1 MTICNRLFISKYTLR
16 SLNVS
21 SEHEA
26 PRISSKDLLKS
37 QKINDFAKIGG
48 STPPI
53 PEQRNLH
60 DPQVS
65 LGSGDLTLEENVE
78 VTPTVML
85 GEDPVDTK
93 EVEEQNQVAQSQGH
107 IFSND
112 GNSGP
117 QEKVQTEPNREMKP
131 ELRRSSRMRVP
142 TKLYNPSSG
151 T

>member
-1 MTICNRLFISKYTLR
+1 MTVRNRRFIRKYILR
-16 SLNVS
+16 SPYVS
-21 SEHEA
+21 SEQEA

-37 QKINDFAKIGG
+37 KKVSFAETGE

-53 PEQRNLH
+53 PEQRIVH
-60 DPQVS
+60 DPRVS
-65 LGSGDLTLEENVE
+65 LGSGDRTLEENVE
-78 VTPTVML
+78 VSPPVML
-85 GEDPVDTK
+85 GEDPVGNK
-93 EVEEQNQVAQSQGH
+93 EVEEQNQVAQSQGP

-112 GNSGP
+112 RNAGP

-131 ELRRSSRMRVP
+131 ELRRSSRIKVP

>member
-1 MTICNRLFISKYTLR
+1 MTVRNRRFNRKYTLR
-16 SLNVS
+16 SPYVG
-21 SEHEA
+21 SEHQT
-26 PRISSKDLLKS
+26 PRISSEDLLKS
-37 QKINDFAKIGG
+37 QQVSDFNKTGG

-53 PEQRNLH
+53 PEQRILH

-65 LGSGDLTLEENVE
+65 FDSSDNTLQENDE
-78 VTPTVML
+78 VNPPITL
-85 GEDPVDTK
+85 GEDPVGTK
-93 EVEEQNQVAQSQGH
+93 EVEEQNQVAQSQGP

-112 GNSGP
+112 RNGGP
-117 QEKVQTEPNREMKP
+117 QEKVEAEPNGEMKP